1 MSIARA
7 SIQHKVATILAS
19 ILICVFGLM
28 FATQLQMALMPEM
41 EMPMAVVAC
50 YYTGASPSDIEE
62 LVTRPL
68 EGAIMSVPGVDTISS
83 TSSDQGK
90 GSRHQ
95 GQETGGVQHGKNCR
109 RDHWKRSG
117 K

>member
-1 MSIARA
+1 MNIAKA

-50 YYTGASPSDIEE
+50 YYTGANPSDIEE

-68 EGAIMSVPGVDTISS
+68 ESAIMSVPGVDEISS
-83 TSSDQGK
+83 TDRKS
-90 GSRHQ
+90 
-95 GQETGGVQHGKNCR
+95 VV
-109 RDHWKRSG
+109 
-117 K
+117 